1 MARLEARPYGGF
13 RKVCAKQLYP
23 YFLSS
28 WFDLCVCLSCAQTKA
43 FAIFAYFLLF
53 NIGIS
58 YLYNF
63 VMHVFFAEMSAAFI
77 GWENSPFQYEVG
89 FASLGFGIVGL
100 LAFRQNLAFRA
111 AAIIGPSFFLWGA
124 AGGHV
129 YQMIISHNFA
139 PGNAGIIFWTDIILP
154 ILAFGL
160 LNQQYRL
167 EKLRA
172 SPNAANSAGV
182 QKRRS

>member
-1 MARLEARPYGGF
+1 MADVIKFLLSNFTLTFLVIGLVFTFVSLALKQKPLQKKQVIEA
-13 RKVCAKQLYP
+13 LLS
-23 YFLSS
+23 YF
-28 WFDLCVCLSCAQTKA
+28 
-43 FAIFAYFLLF
+43 ILF

-100 LAFRQNLAFRA
+100 LAFRQNLAFRTA
-111 AAIIGPSFFLWGA
+111 SIIGPSFFLWGA

-129 YQMIISHNFA
+129 YQMINSHNFA

-154 ILAFGL
+154 IIAFVL
-160 LNQQYRL
+160 LYQQYRL
-167 EKLRA
+167 EKL
-172 SPNAANSAGV
+172 
-182 QKRRS
+182 

>member
-1 MARLEARPYGGF
+1 
-13 RKVCAKQLYP
+13 
-23 YFLSS
+23 
-28 WFDLCVCLSCAQTKA
+28 
-43 FAIFAYFLLF
+43 
-53 NIGIS
+53 
-58 YLYNF
+58 
-63 VMHVFFAEMSAAFI
+63 MHVFFAEMSAAFI